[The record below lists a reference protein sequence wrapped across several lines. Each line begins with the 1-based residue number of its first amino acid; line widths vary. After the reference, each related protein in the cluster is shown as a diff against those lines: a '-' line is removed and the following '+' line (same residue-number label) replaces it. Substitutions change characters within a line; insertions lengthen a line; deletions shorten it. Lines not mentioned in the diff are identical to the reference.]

1 MQDEK
6 RRGMT
11 EHHCD
16 HKAFFAI
23 DAVLRATVIET
34 LRQAGCP
41 HLAKQVMDDTNP
53 NYHWCSDVSNT
64 HAPAPDEQ
72 QQISDI
78 IKDLEQSLDFYKSR
92 MDMLQCWQSSMRDP
106 ERKILCDILANG
118 YTLTTKEKIDTLH
131 TTKEEQ

>member
-1 MQDEK
+1 
-6 RRGMT
+6 MT
-11 EHHCD
+11 DNPQEYIITEELLGRVKSVIIEDANHEY
-16 HKAFFAI
+16 ATGFF
-23 DAVLRATVIET
+23 
-34 LRQAGCP
+34 
-41 HLAKQVMDDTNP
+41 KQIRSRPYT
-53 NYHWCSDVSNT
+53 SAT

-118 YTLTTKEKIDTLH
+118 YTLTTKEEIDTLH
-131 TTKEEQ
+131 TTKEEP